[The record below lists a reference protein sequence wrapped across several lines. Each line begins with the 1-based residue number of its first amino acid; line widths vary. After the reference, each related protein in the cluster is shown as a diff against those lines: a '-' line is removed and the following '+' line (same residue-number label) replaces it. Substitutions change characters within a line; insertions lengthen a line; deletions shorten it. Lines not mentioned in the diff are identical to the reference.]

1 MKHFLLDKD
10 LEGYRMNDP
19 LESKLNQLILDNLP
33 YAVVSCRLPDFSF
46 EYVNPA
52 TLDLLGYSR
61 EEFLD
66 HSALDL
72 VHPEDMDLV
81 EAVIAAN
88 LPSAA
93 ATLKFAIARKTVPI
107 CG

>member
-88 LPSAA
+88 LPLGSGN
-93 ATLKFAIARKTVPI
+93 LEVRYRKKDGSY